1 MGFGVVVEPWGSPA
15 AVPGVPSPTAAP
27 RPRQVL
33 LYGQLYRISLE
44 LELPESPVNRELG
57 MFMVTLTCYGA
68 GGRPLATAARSV
80 RPHGGSGAGGAGI
93 CGAGSGHGDAVG
105 LGRLQG
111 GIRGLWSGI
120 SGGPVGFGV
129 WGGTW
134 GAI

>member
-1 MGFGVVVEPWGSPA
+1 MGQPRSCPRRPQPHGR
-15 AVPGVPSPTAAP
+15 PTAAP

-80 RPHGGSGAGGAGI
+80 RPHGAGI
-93 CGAGSGHGDAVG
+93 CGAGSGDGDPVG

-111 GIRGLWSGI
+111 GI
-120 SGGPVGFGV
+120 
-129 WGGTW
+129 WGG
-134 GAI
+134 I